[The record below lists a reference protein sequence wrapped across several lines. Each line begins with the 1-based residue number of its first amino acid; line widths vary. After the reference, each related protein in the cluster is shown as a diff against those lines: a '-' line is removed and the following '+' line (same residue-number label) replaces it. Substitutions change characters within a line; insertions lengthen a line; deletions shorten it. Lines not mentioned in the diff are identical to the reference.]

1 MYRSSKSTSPRILFL
16 TKQYT
21 KVPEPSDLLTQGVLP
36 NKMRYTILPRVLEPS
51 DYEQGPPYLNADP
64 STKTPPPP
72 SIITGTFSLAM
83 HIEVGSLDE
92 EEEERGLAHFVEH
105 LCFDASN
112 KFNKRYGIWSSLD
125 LLGVRANAFTTTR
138 STVYEHFDVMN
149 DSVTTKGVFEIARE
163 QLLYTIPT
171 QVNINIEKGAV
182 LGEQRMRNNTESIVD
197 DRELCSFFGL
207 KSTICQRLPIGV
219 IQTVEKF
226 NVNKVKTF
234 LNKWYHPE
242 RTHLFIAGDVQVSQI
257 VPLLQDIFGRAQ
269 RGDGGVVSVRP
280 GAAGVITPKRHG
292 NISKGSE
299 IGVYSM
305 SPFSENRM
313 KNRTKREENKAQKID
328 VYSDVL
334 GMDGVEFRVTV
345 ADPVHGTYYDEAS
358 TSGRHLRNVHEILF
372 SYVYAHV
379 VSESVVDRHDEI
391 DAMDPML
398 DYDVSSGLSDDFDR
412 NARTHGW
419 RIRIGNGFGGEKGAA
434 SVISVDNEWRAEL
447 ESSLVELRRMSMYG
461 PDRTLLK
468 YAMLKYKK
476 RNQRKTDTFYMK
488 KSTSDLVAEM
498 YGDRSRE
505 HVWRSPWEIEKEEKD
520 MVHSSMLE
528 TAFMAI
534 QAEAELLWQSIVRLF
549 LGSDWDGG
557 GGGGGGGDVKGGGG
571 EGLARR
577 SPRVVF
583 TCIHAPELQRPPT
596 ISLMTKIVR
605 RVATLVLSPPKEST
619 LEDVKSDHDL
629 MDDQEKEAA
638 RMSSRR
644 RKYVRRSK
652 QQENQWRGGRGVTKG
667 ATRESNWIRER
678 SRVRGSGLSLKS
690 NEEEEKEPGGLGD
703 SGGGDDGTLT
713 FQPYLIDV
721 DHLVAKRDVMLS
733 VMAEGSDGSGGSG
746 GGSSKRK
753 RRAANETRRRG
764 AFQVVEKETKASS
777 SSLLTRWKLLNG
789 IGVNVVRASELGV
802 SHTQRGQVSLEIV
815 SLGGRATVDTSLF
828 GACRL
833 VSSKNRVAEG
843 FGVQYSDNGG
853 RTNSEDDEDDEE
865 YTSLQVDEVM
875 RSTEENSSD
884 QKDTPLI
891 SSNSTHGPPSS
902 SSSIHGMK
910 CEEEHLILSMML
922 TPPCKNDVVVCVP
935 SLDRRAGDRLESSS
949 ASSKSSAVTTSWSAT
964 YVPDLILAR
973 LHLRPRFTTRSIR
986 REYVTMVEEEATQ
999 RRDTDPAT
1007 LAKSHAAPMLLA
1019 RHLDGAKEEK
1029 GEKERRSKSD
1039 VKSIFGDVRLRE
1051 PASSDLAKLDPT
1063 AATRW
1068 VREQF
1073 TPDRMEINIVG
1084 DLGTDDKVLTALL
1097 HDLNLV
1103 FGTMSPFNTT
1113 GGGTGG
1119 GRRRLGRDPYS
1130 EKDVQHFA
1138 AERRAFPA
1146 KSSTSTT
1153 VAKRM
1158 TDESC
1163 YVPHLYGRRSYLT
1176 MVMPSHDALVMRKT
1190 MMSKMTTH
1198 LTERLAWS
1206 VVRKQNGL
1214 SYAISTKSFHSF
1226 LFPGFGYTSVSV
1238 EVGQYGAVE
1247 GGNDP
1252 MNVGRTMEAI
1262 KSSFGKKR
1270 GYDKALFT
1278 TSREQLT
1285 RELAHDLSSNMV
1297 TWMKIVRGMSLRVA
1311 ASMRKTL
1318 GGEATTM
1325 TMMLKDVD
1333 QINVVESVERTQLE
1347 SFVQWT
1353 RKHGPTADNV
1363 MLTSLVETVDLND
1376 VPFHSE
1382 DSKECEAIPF

>member
-1 MYRSSKSTSPRILFL
+1 
-16 TKQYT
+16 
-21 KVPEPSDLLTQGVLP
+21 
-36 NKMRYTILPRVLEPS
+36 MRYTILPRMLEPS
-51 DYEQGPPYLNADP
+51 DYEQGPPYLNADT

-112 KFNKRYGIWSSLD
+112 KFNKRYGIWQQLD

-171 QVNINIEKGAV
+171 QVNIDIEKGAV
-182 LGEQRMRNNTESIVD
+182 LGEQRMRNNTGSIVD

-226 NVNKVKTF
+226 TSKRVVTF

-242 RTHLFIAGDVQVSQI
+242 RTHLVIAGDVQVSKI

-269 RGDGGVVSVRP
+269 RGDGGVASVRT
-280 GAAGVITPKRHG
+280 GAAGVITPKSHG

-476 RNQRKTDTFYMK
+476 RNQQKTNKYYMK
-488 KSTSDLVAEM
+488 KSTSEIVAEM

-528 TAFMAI
+528 TAFIAI

-549 LGSDWDGG
+549 LGSDWNGERG
-557 GGGGGGGDVKGGGG
+557 KEDVGTTS
-571 EGLARR
+571 GLARR

-638 RMSSRR
+638 MMSSRR
-644 RKYVRRSK
+644 RKYVRKSE
-652 QQENQWRGGRGVTKG
+652 QQENQWRGGRGGTRGG
-667 ATRESNWIRER
+667 ATRESDWIRER
-678 SRVRGSGLSLKS
+678 KNLESVEKGKKSRVRGSGLSLKR
-690 NEEEEKEPGGLGD
+690 NEEEEKEPDGLGG

-713 FQPYLIDV
+713 VQPYLIDV
-721 DHLVAKRDVMLS
+721 DHLVAKREVMLS
-733 VMAEGSDGSGGSG
+733 VMG

-764 AFQVVEKETKASS
+764 AFQVVEKETKTSS

-833 VSSKNRVAEG
+833 VSSKNRVVEG

-884 QKDTPLI
+884 QKDP
-891 SSNSTHGPPSS
+891 SSGMNSNSTHGPPLS
-902 SSSIHGMK
+902 SSSIHGME

-935 SLDRRAGDRLESSS
+935 SLERRAGDRLESSS
-949 ASSKSSAVTTSWSAT
+949 VSSKSSAVTTSWSAT

-986 REYVTMVEEEATQ
+986 REYVTMVEEEATK

-1007 LAKSHAAPMLLA
+1007 LAKSHATPMLLA

-1039 VKSIFGDVRLRE
+1039 VKSMFGDVRLRE
-1051 PASSDLAKLDPT
+1051 PASSDLAKLDPI

-1119 GRRRLGRDPYS
+1119 TGRRRIGRDPYS

-1138 AERRAFPA
+1138 AERRSFPST
-1146 KSSTSTT
+1146 SSTSTT
-1153 VAKRM
+1153 VAKKM

-1176 MVMPSHDALVMRKT
+1176 MVMPSHDALIMRQT
-1190 MMSKMTTH
+1190 TMSKMTTH

-1214 SYAISTKSFHSF
+1214 SYSISTKSFHSF

-1278 TSREQLT
+1278 TSREQLK

-1297 TWMKIVRGMSLRVA
+1297 QWMKIVRGMSLRVA

-1318 GGEATTM
+1318 GGGEATTM
-1325 TMMLKDVD
+1325 TTMLKDVE
-1333 QINVVESVERTQLE
+1333 QINVVESVESTQLE

-1382 DSKECEAIPF
+1382 VTKECEAIPF